1 MSVASTHMRETAC
14 CTFRPVIPF
23 PTQNKDDINIYFERD
38 GCREPTELR
47 GQMLKQ
53 EAGINSKL
61 SVFHN
66 GQVFN
71 LHKNSLNLRIHKEG
85 IKSHKYNCTNVKL

>member
-1 MSVASTHMRETAC
+1 MSGEVL
-14 CTFRPVIPF
+14 F
-23 PTQNKDDINIYFERD
+23 
-38 GCREPTELR
+38 EPTELR

-71 LHKNSLNLRIHKEG
+71 LHKNSLNLRIHKKELKAINTIAQMSSCK
-85 IKSHKYNCTNVKL
+85 IKCF